1 MDMFSWLLVGHLVG
15 DWLLQN
21 DWMAKGKKDG
31 LVTKAGLTH
40 FAIYT
45 GAIAA
50 VLKLLGLAQ
59 KSPIAIVAISVL
71 IFVSHWFIDAT
82 DVVDRWMRLYQQS
95 QLTIVRM
102 MVDQTFHLLVLA
114 GVAFVWGQLY

>member
-1 MDMFSWLLVGHLVG
+1 MDIFSWLLVGHLVG

-21 DWMAKGKKDG
+21 DWMAKGKRGG

-40 FAIYT
+40 FAVYT
-45 GAIAA
+45 TAIAT

-82 DVVDRWMRLYQQS
+82 DIVDRWMRLYQQS

-114 GVAFVWGQLY
+114 GVAFVWQQLY